1 MTHDDELDPL
11 VARALRAMRREEP
24 PTERAVKSVLGRVRQ
39 RPRPQ
44 RAPRSRRG
52 WVVGTGSLAVAAGL
66 VLALALPRIAEAPHA
81 ARETAATRPT
91 APADVQPVSFSL
103 DVPGVSRVAVAGD
116 FSNWRPVELR
126 RVEGSERWTVTLPIR
141 AGRYT
146 YAFVVD
152 GVRWVADP
160 VAPVAPDADFG
171 TSGSVLVV
179 EGRADQR
186 TGGAS

>member
-1 MTHDDELDPL
+1 MTHDDELDRR
-11 VARALRAMRREEP
+11 VARALAAMRRDEP
-24 PTERAVKSVLGRVRQ
+24 PAERAVESVLARVRE
-39 RPRPQ
+39 RPRPR

-52 WVVGTGSLAVAAGL
+52 WLVGTGSLAVAAGL

-81 ARETAATRPT
+81 ARETAARPT
-91 APADVQPVSFSL
+91 APADAQPVSFSL

-126 RVEGSERWTVTLPIR
+126 RVDGSARWTVTLPIR

-171 TSGSVLVV
+171 TGGSVLVV
-179 EGRADQR
+179 EGQRDQR